1 MLTIR
6 RYMMRGDWTS
16 VGSMYL
22 GRQVPLLFPLFSNPH
37 SSKTES
43 EDDKTYPTFSGT
55 LSYILAP
62 WPNSHTQGHRYD
74 YDMIV
79 IHPSYN
85 IIVSK
90 YDLSIQR
97 YHANP
102 VSVSTPP
109 PRKAQRLQPQNK
121 NEKENDLQIKISRTT
136 AAAVGATWGI
146 WEGYVNIS
154 FCD

>member
-1 MLTIR
+1 
-6 RYMMRGDWTS
+6 
-16 VGSMYL
+16 
-22 GRQVPLLFPLFSNPH
+22 
-37 SSKTES
+37 
-43 EDDKTYPTFSGT
+43 
-55 LSYILAP
+55 
-62 WPNSHTQGHRYD
+62 
-74 YDMIV
+74 MIV